1 MTTMDGTVQVPHRL
15 RAPFRLE
22 RAELLKL
29 RKSRGVLIPLALLTV
44 GAIIVMYTALELF
57 HLPTRPSTAR
67 PGARISSKSRL
78 RCWARSAG

>member
-57 HLPTRPSTAR
+57 HLSNSTKYGPA
-67 PGARISSKSRL
+67 GARISSKSRL